1 MGLVLIPRRLE
12 LALLIAGLVTFAV
25 MPQLPHVPLCF
36 YHAVTGH
43 DCPGCGTTRAVFAIL
58 HGRFADAASLNL
70 LGYLVL
76 LLVARRMVT
85 LARASEEQAWF
96 NRPEVDRV
104 LLIGGI
110 AVASVQFL
118 LKTLR

>member
-12 LALLIAGLVTFAV
+12 LALLTAGLVTFAV

-110 AVASVQFL
+110 AVATVQFL

>member
-12 LALLIAGLVTFAV
+12 LAALIAGLVTFAV

-85 LARASEEQAWF
+85 LASASEEQAWF

-110 AVASVQFL
+110 AVATVQFL